1 MRRSQVLRLCLPCNP
16 ASEKVASTWRRRHF
30 VMCICLCIQATKQ
43 SRRRGTASS
52 LEVERWHYLNLGGA
66 AWNAWWKDALMF
78 SEEC

>member
-1 MRRSQVLRLCLPCNP
+1 
-16 ASEKVASTWRRRHF
+16 
-30 VMCICLCIQATKQ
+30 MCICLCIQATKQ

-52 LEVERWHYLNLGGA
+52 LEVERWHYLNLRAA